1 MQRRGKMKRRY
12 ISFMTQ
18 ISLICVG
25 IVLLPFIGIMAFFA
39 VDMSQ
44 KIDEE
49 YRTVLEKANIQID
62 TGISSIFSDVERLSY
77 LHVVNDSLSEALR
90 HKHEVYDRSFLDD
103 NKVVTNIV
111 RDAVLLNPNI

>member
-49 YRTVLEKANIQID
+49 
-62 TGISSIFSDVERLSY
+62 
-77 LHVVNDSLSEALR
+77 
-90 HKHEVYDRSFLDD
+90 
-103 NKVVTNIV
+103 
-111 RDAVLLNPNI
+111 